1 MGFYFGHFKFYRN
14 FELIAMTIKIPGNP
28 VTWYKTIIL
37 TFRLTIITIHVII
50 IINQKSVR
58 LIRYCGNV
66 LGVKFLNVGAFK
78 NYWLLICLYY
88 NAV

>member
-1 MGFYFGHFKFYRN
+1 MP
-14 FELIAMTIKIPGNP
+14 IKIPGNP

-58 LIRYCGNV
+58 LIRYSGNV
-66 LGVKFLNVGAFK
+66 LGVKFFK
-78 NYWLLICLYY
+78 CANI
-88 NAV
+88 

>member
-1 MGFYFGHFKFYRN
+1 MP
-14 FELIAMTIKIPGNP
+14 IKIPGNP

-58 LIRYCGNV
+58 LIRYSGNV
-66 LGVKFLNVGAFK
+66 LGLSFLNAPTFKKLLAF
-78 NYWLLICLYY
+78 LICLYY